1 MCVQSDVSFRE
12 NDTVRSI
19 PSIVLW
25 VCKLFVLKGLSLYRQ
40 NRHVGRIQMPVLT
53 ILRFRMM
60 PTGRTLMKRLMI
72 LGCAAVAALFMTA
85 DTASAQC
92 GYGGYGGYGGYR
104 SGLSIGY
111 SSFSPRTSFSIGYN
125 NVPRYGYPSY
135 RSSYRT
141 RGYYNAIPTTLYR
154 HGNHYHA
161 PGLRGR
167 LRY

>member
-1 MCVQSDVSFRE
+1 MSMRVQLLTAAGAVCS
-12 NDTVRSI
+12 
-19 PSIVLW
+19 VL
-25 VCKLFVLKGLSLYRQ
+25 LLGDANLAQ
-40 NRHVGRIQMPVLT
+40 AAGR
-53 ILRFRMM
+53 
-60 PTGRTLMKRLMI
+60 
-72 LGCAAVAALFMTA
+72 
-85 DTASAQC
+85 
-92 GYGGYGGYGGYR
+92 YGGYGGYGGYR